1 MAKKDFEKVLSSNI
15 SAGETGIHYY
25 DGDEMIEITTSDTKL
40 MTKIRKLA
48 KVCPDVVI
56 DREPT
61 KETDGL
67 MLALIP
73 YTCLK
78 LGVKRTLPEAMK
90 KR

>member
-1 MAKKDFEKVLSSNI
+1 MANKDFDKVLSCNV

-40 MTKIRKLA
+40 MTKIRKLQ
-48 KVCPDVVI
+48 KSCPDVVI
-56 DREPT
+56 DREPS

-67 MLALIP
+67 MLAIIP

-78 LGVKRTLPEAMK
+78 LGVKRNLPEALK
-90 KR
+90 K

>member
-1 MAKKDFEKVLSSNI
+1 MKDSFDNSKSCNI
-15 SAGETGIHYY
+15 SFGETGIHYY
-25 DGDEMIEITTSDTKL
+25 NGDEMIEITTSDSKL

-61 KETDGL
+61 KETDNL
-67 MLALIP
+67 MLAIIP

-78 LGVKRTLPEAMK
+78 LGIKRKVPKNLIS
-90 KR
+90 R

>member
-1 MAKKDFEKVLSSNI
+1 MAKQDFDNVLSCNV

-25 DGDEMIEITTSDTKL
+25 NGDEMIEITTSDTKL
-40 MTKIRKLA
+40 MTKIRKLS
-48 KVCPDVVI
+48 KVCHDVVI

-78 LGVKRTLPEAMK
+78 LGVKRTLPEAIRK
-90 KR
+90 K

>member
-1 MAKKDFEKVLSSNI
+1 
-15 SAGETGIHYY
+15 
-25 DGDEMIEITTSDTKL
+25 MIEITTSDSKL
-40 MTKIRKLA
+40 MTKIRKLQ

-61 KETDGL
+61 KETDGF

-78 LGVKRTLPEAMK
+78 LGVKRKAPANFK
-90 KR
+90 K